1 METWL
6 GKFKRYV
13 MRELYFDIDVKKMTK
28 KGGKMTKVYTGE
40 DGVKY
45 TDYNNI
51 AGKHG
56 CFFRFEGGTK
66 IVVVNY

>member
-1 METWL
+1 MEIWL

-40 DGVKY
+40 EKVY
-45 TDYNNI
+45 
-51 AGKHG
+51 
-56 CFFRFEGGTK
+56 
-66 IVVVNY
+66 